1 MIERQ
6 KRLKEVYEHLRKHC
20 GIHTQ
25 GDFASSIG
33 YSRPVISSAMN
44 GNEDNL
50 TDRLFK
56 SICEKYEDVFN
67 LDYLLNG
74 EGELLLSKDSTS
86 EEQQE
91 TNIMEIYAHMI
102 RSIDDLRQE
111 LKKQIAEV
119 QSLNSELR
127 QQLAALKGK
136 GITYQSPDEAPRLAA
151 EEIKK

>member
-56 SICEKYEDVFN
+56 SICEKYENVFN

-74 EGELLLSKDSTS
+74 EGELLLPKKSTA
-86 EEQQE
+86 EQQE
-91 TNIMEIYAHMI
+91 ANILELYAHMI

-111 LKKQIAEV
+111 LKKT
-119 QSLNSELR
+119 NCR
-127 QQLAALKGK
+127 
-136 GITYQSPDEAPRLAA
+136 SPGVKL
-151 EEIKK
+151 

>member
-56 SICEKYEDVFN
+56 SICEKYENVFN

-74 EGELLLSKDSTS
+74 EGELLLPKKSTA
-86 EEQQE
+86 EQQE
-91 TNIMEIYAHMI
+91 ANILELYAHMI

-119 QSLNSELR
+119 QALNSELR

-136 GITYQSPDEAPRLAA
+136 GITYQTPDEAARLAA
-151 EEIKK
+151 EEI